1 MPAQVP
7 CVRSSGVGSR
17 LVRDKPVR
25 KNLEEELDC
34 EDEKEDVLRES
45 NDEGLPRAARVDGRG
60 HRQAD
65 AIGEDRREDKRL
77 EESGLDDRNRPSA
90 WLLIRGQSVQRE
102 SAILASSPPHD
113 DRWLDYWEPTAG
125 MLAQ

>member
-34 EDEKEDVLRES
+34 EDEKEDALRES
-45 NDEGLPRAARVDGRG
+45 NDERLRRAARVDGRI

-65 AIGEDRREDKRL
+65 AIG
-77 EESGLDDRNRPSA
+77 DDR
-90 WLLIRGQSVQRE
+90 
-102 SAILASSPPHD
+102 
-113 DRWLDYWEPTAG
+113 
-125 MLAQ
+125 